1 MDKKSKILFLV
12 FFLVLAGS
20 IFLTYYR
27 YMVIRD
33 YVIEAQVGCDPMTE
47 SCFVYVCDPEN
58 GEDCTGNLEQD
69 TSYYKLLHRNAK
81 NIPLCD
87 PTEADCLVAVCLPG
101 EADCQVTLCDP
112 TSEEDVVCSD
122 PEAYQMEHF
131 LREGSDED
139 LMVFPEEEVSAP
151 GMTEEGGAVTGGE
164 SDIASDSESE

>member
-27 YMVIRD
+27 YMIVRD
-33 YVIEAQVGCDPMTE
+33 YVIEAQVSCDPMTE

-58 GEDCTGNLEQD
+58 GEECTGDSEQD

-101 EADCQVTLCDP
+101 EADCQVTFCDP

-122 PEAYQMEHF
+122 PETYRMEHL
-131 LREGSDED
+131 LREGSDEYP
-139 LMVFPEEEVSAP
+139 MVFPEEGVFAP
-151 GMTEEGGAVTGGE
+151 EMMKEEGVVTEGT
-164 SDIASDSESE
+164 SNIASDSEPE

>member
-1 MDKKSKILFLV
+1 MDKGSKIFFLV

-27 YMVIRD
+27 YMIVRD

-47 SCFVYVCDPEN
+47 SCFVYVCDPES
-58 GEDCTGNLEQD
+58 GEECTGDPEQD

-112 TSEEDVVCSD
+112 TSEEENMCSD
-122 PEAYQMEHF
+122 PETYRKEHQ
-131 LREGSDED
+131 LKEEIDED
-139 LMVFPEEEVSAP
+139 PMVFPEEEVSAP
-151 GMTEEGGAVTGGE
+151 GMTEEEGAVTEGE
-164 SDIASDSESE
+164 SDIASNPESE

>member
-1 MDKKSKILFLV
+1 MDKRSKILFLV

-58 GEDCTGNLEQD
+58 GEECTGDPEQD

-87 PTEADCLVAVCLPG
+87 PEEADCLVAVCQPE
-101 EADCQVTLCDP
+101 EADCQVTLCDS

-122 PEAYQMEHF
+122 PETYRAEH
-131 LREGSDED
+131 L
-139 LMVFPEEEVSAP
+139 PEEEPDEDPMALSEEEIS
-151 GMTEEGGAVTGGE
+151 GMTEVESAATGGE
-164 SDIASDSESE
+164 SDIASDPESE